1 MDESVESWFAREI
14 LAHEEALVRYLRRCW
29 SQADDILDLL
39 EGLLNELYANI
50 AKHAA
55 PHEWYAV
62 TISFDRRHVII
73 SASDVLKDEAVRL
86 GLGSG
91 LKRYRTVIESMSG
104 TFDITD
110 DSDNWNAN
118 ITIPL
123 SVTRR

>member
-1 MDESVESWFAREI
+1 MRGRKV
-14 LAHEEALVRYLRRCW
+14 LL
-29 SQADDILDLL
+29 ADDILDLL

>member
-1 MDESVESWFAREI
+1 MTASFNRNDVAFGGLGFQGDDI
-14 LAHEEALVRYLRRCW
+14 LGTFDHPL
-29 SQADDILDLL
+29 ADDILDLL

-104 TFDITD
+104 TST
-110 DSDNWNAN
+110 SPM
-118 ITIPL
+118 IPTTG
-123 SVTRR
+123 TRTSPFHCL